1 MENREVLENEIP
13 DSLKI
18 LSRILYTCFGQ
29 KVILLIDEYDVPLDK
44 VLQHSY
50 YNKMVSLIRGV
61 FGQVLRINEFCAAFS
76 AEDVSAIQDML
87 HDYLWDSIS
96 VRDTTVRINRKEN
109 FCHGLVVGL
118 LRQGMKKIIFHGMA
132 FWEKECMIVMA

>member
-29 KVILLIDEYDVPLDK
+29 KMILLIDEYDVPLDK
-44 VLQHSY
+44 ALQHSY
-50 YNKMVSLIRGV
+50 YNEIVSLIRGV
-61 FGQVLRINEFCAAFS
+61 SGQALRINEFCAAFS
-76 AEDVSAIQDML
+76 AEDVSAIQDI
-87 HDYLWDSIS
+87 YLWDSIS

-109 FCHGLVVGL
+109 FCHGLVLGL